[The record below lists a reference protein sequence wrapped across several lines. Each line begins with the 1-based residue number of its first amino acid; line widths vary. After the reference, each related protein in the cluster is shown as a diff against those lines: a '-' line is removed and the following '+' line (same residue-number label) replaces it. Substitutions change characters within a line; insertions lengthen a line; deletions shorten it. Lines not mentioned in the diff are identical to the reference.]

1 MLSSLLSGLL
11 CSDPLGYFGTYLF
24 KVSFN
29 VKAVKNSA
37 CFCLFIAGDLFSVHP
52 GIARMV
58 AGLFNHNERV
68 VLSGSW
74 KHGFF
79 SFTAVGA
86 YNVGSIN
93 LKFDKVILIIS
104 FVIS

>member
-1 MLSSLLSGLL
+1 
-11 CSDPLGYFGTYLF
+11 
-24 KVSFN
+24 
-29 VKAVKNSA
+29 
-37 CFCLFIAGDLFSVHP
+37 
-52 GIARMV
+52 MV

-68 VLSGSW
+68 VLTGTW

-93 LKFDKVILIIS
+93 LKFDQVTNYSLTCIHSVYFS
-104 FVIS
+104 FFPCQCKLRLKCIASSSHG

>member
-1 MLSSLLSGLL
+1 M
-11 CSDPLGYFGTYLF
+11 
-24 KVSFN
+24 
-29 VKAVKNSA
+29 
-37 CFCLFIAGDLFSVHP
+37 I
-52 GIARMV
+52 

-93 LKFDKVILIIS
+93 LKFDKVSMIIG
-104 FVIS
+104 FVITAFFSVMQMHTTSVS

>member
-1 MLSSLLSGLL
+1 M
-11 CSDPLGYFGTYLF
+11 
-24 KVSFN
+24 
-29 VKAVKNSA
+29 
-37 CFCLFIAGDLFSVHP
+37 HP

-58 AGLFNHNERV
+58 TGLFNHNERV
-68 VLSGSW
+68 VLTGSW

-93 LKFDKVILIIS
+93 LKFDKVACMFEQQLALRFNENS
-104 FVIS
+104 